1 MITTLKTIARAFY
14 VELKGKE
21 EMRIASWHLGK
32 FKPNAT
38 EEQVI
43 IDLGHNFLESKDL
56 NFLTINDAQHLYSAL
71 GALLDDV
78 AASYPLLTPPR
89 IAMGE
94 APSSDFNLWL
104 LDMFEPSGYTDIET
118 GQDVFVLDKS
128 SVPYCR
134 AVHAYPAHLS
144 HIEEEGH
151 PHYGRWEMKSDTPSL
166 EFVER
171 VEENLKSKIAKGA
184 GLGLVGANETSLKLL
199 NDALSKGP
207 LESRDETKLEL
218 TSFVPT
224 TYHGPLYGNESSDT
238 RTAVMDARGTPYCL
252 QIHSFPPRLHESHQ
266 KAPGRWVT
274 KDEFKD
280 FQIIAEIEA
289 YLRNPNGRDLY
300 YVDATEEH
308 IQALFEECGGKKVE
322 EAPEPVTQP
331 TVLVDKARTPFCD
344 QIHHPKLCRGG
355 KRDML
360 WKLKPFQELGQVRNA
375 EAWLRLQLPRLR
387 KDFHII
393 SSPKF
398 VLLHLRKGD
407 SGLSTDVPSHLVNEL
422 YKDEKPR
429 VYLDGSDVPFS
440 EVVHIGGLNAMGG
453 PHNSFR
459 WFPKAGLSEGYVL
472 EMITKLKQQLKAME
486 NLDLV
491 EVVRDVDDSRDAIAA
506 GTIGYQFKL
515 DGTVE
520 DVETQGIQQS

>member
-14 VELKGKE
+14 AEISGE
-21 EMRIASWHLGK
+21 ETRIASWHLGR
-32 FKPNAT
+32 FKPNAA

-43 IDLGHNFLESKDL
+43 IDLGHNFLESKDI

-78 AASYPLLTPPR
+78 AASYPLLASPVTVGEGTP
-89 IAMGE
+89 
-94 APSSDFNLWL
+94 APNFNSWL
-104 LDMFEPSGYTDIET
+104 LDM
-118 GQDVFVLDKS
+118 
-128 SVPYCR
+128 
-134 AVHAYPAHLS
+134 
-144 HIEEEGH
+144 
-151 PHYGRWEMKSDTPSL
+151 
-166 EFVER
+166 
-171 VEENLKSKIAKGA
+171 
-184 GLGLVGANETSLKLL
+184 
-199 NDALSKGP
+199 
-207 LESRDETKLEL
+207 LEL
-218 TSFVPT
+218 EPT
-224 TYHGPLYGNESSDT
+224 TYHAPLYGNESSDT
-238 RTAVMDARGTPYCL
+238 RTAVMDAHSTPYCL
-252 QIHSFPPRLHESHQ
+252 QVHEFPPRLYEPHER
-266 KAPGRWVT
+266 APGRWVP
-274 KDEFKD
+274 KKEFDEPK
-280 FQIIAEIEA
+280 ALANLEEH
-289 YLRNPNGRDLY
+289 LRKPNGRDLY

-308 IQALFEECGGKKVE
+308 IQALFEECGGKKAE

-393 SSPKF
+393 SSPKC

-407 SGLSTDVPSHLVNEL
+407 SGLSTHVPSHLVSEL

-429 VYLDGSDVPFS
+429 VYLDGNDVPFS
-440 EVVHIGGLNAMGG
+440 EVTHIGGLNAMGG

-459 WFPKAGLSEGYVL
+459 WFPKAGLSEGYVS
-472 EMITKLKQQLKAME
+472 EMIAKLKRQLKTME

-491 EVVRDVDDSRDAIAA
+491 EVVRDLEESKAAIAA

-520 DVETQGIQQS
+520 DVETQDIQQS

>member
-43 IDLGHNFLESKDL
+43 IDLGHSFLESKDL
-56 NFLTINDAQHLYSAL
+56 NFLTINDAQHLYNAL

-78 AASYPLLTPPR
+78 AASYPLLAPPVTVGEGTPP
-89 IAMGE
+89 
-94 APSSDFNLWL
+94 PNFNSRL
-104 LDMFEPSGYTDIET
+104 LDM
-118 GQDVFVLDKS
+118 
-128 SVPYCR
+128 
-134 AVHAYPAHLS
+134 
-144 HIEEEGH
+144 
-151 PHYGRWEMKSDTPSL
+151 
-166 EFVER
+166 
-171 VEENLKSKIAKGA
+171 
-184 GLGLVGANETSLKLL
+184 
-199 NDALSKGP
+199 
-207 LESRDETKLEL
+207 LEL
-218 TSFVPT
+218 EPT

-238 RTAVMDARGTPYCL
+238 RTAVMDAHSTPYCL
-252 QIHSFPPRLHESHQ
+252 QIHEFPPRLYESHER
-266 KAPGRWVT
+266 APGRWVP
-274 KDEFKD
+274 KKEFDEPK
-280 FQIIAEIEA
+280 ALANLEER
-289 YLRNPNGRDLY
+289 LRKPNGRDLY

-308 IQALFEECGGKKVE
+308 IQALFEECGGKKIEAEKPKVHLDGNDTPFNE
-322 EAPEPVTQP
+322 EVHKTGGRPII
-331 TVLVDKARTPFCD
+331 LVDKARTPFCD
-344 QIHHPKLCRGG
+344 QIHHPELHRGG
-355 KRDML
+355 KRDRL

-407 SGLSTDVPSHLVNEL
+407 SGLSTDIPSHLVNEL

-440 EVVHIGGLNAMGG
+440 EVTHIGGLNAMGG

-459 WFPKAGLSEGYVL
+459 WFPKAGLSEGYVS
-472 EMITKLKQQLKAME
+472 EMITKLKRQLKTME
-486 NLDLV
+486 DLDLV
-491 EVVRDVDDSRDAIAA
+491 EVVRDLEESKAAIAA

-520 DVETQGIQQS
+520 DVETQSIQQS